1 MDNVDSA
8 VKRLIEA
15 VMETDIYKEY
25 CRQLERVKQ
34 EPGLKEQI
42 DEFRS
47 RNYILQTRQEYD
59 LNRIEAFEREY
70 EDFRENPLVSDFL
83 AAELA
88 FCRMMQ
94 EMYLRI
100 TEEIHFE

>member
-1 MDNVDSA
+1 MDNVDYA
-8 VKRLIEA
+8 VEQLIESVLA
-15 VMETDIYKEY
+15 SDIYKEY
-25 CRQLERVKQ
+25 YRQLEKIKE

-42 DEFRS
+42 DEFRR

-59 LNRIEAFEREY
+59 FNKIDEFEREY

-94 EMYLRI
+94 KINLHI
-100 TEEIHFE
+100 TEAIHFE